1 MRLSKKLRQFGSQ
14 ASHFLFKRLTV
25 IFLFL
30 NANIASRRENVILLC
45 DVLRS
50 NNRAEA
56 FFIFK
61 RSFYKGVVGVGN
73 FLDVYIRQFAQL
85 PASSPDT

>member
-1 MRLSKKLRQFGSQ
+1 MRLSEKLRQFRSQ

-30 NANIASRRENVILLC
+30 NANIASRSKNVILLC
-45 DVLRS
+45 NVLRS
-50 NNRAEA
+50 NNRAEP

-61 RSFYKGVVGVGN
+61 CTG
-73 FLDVYIRQFAQL
+73 
-85 PASSPDT
+85 TT